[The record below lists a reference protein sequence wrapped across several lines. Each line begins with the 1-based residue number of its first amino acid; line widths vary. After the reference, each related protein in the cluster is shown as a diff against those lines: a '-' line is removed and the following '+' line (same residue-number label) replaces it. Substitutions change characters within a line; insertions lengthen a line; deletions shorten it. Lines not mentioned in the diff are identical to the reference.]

1 MPKTHSRRLHPH
13 RWLAALFR
21 QPPKG
26 FYHTPAVYLSGNR
39 MEIEHFRA
47 IAAYDENRLCLQMPR
62 GRFTLYG
69 EELKILTLTAHRLTV
84 CGRFLRT
91 DFSDE

>member
-39 MEIEHFRA
+39 MEIEHFRR
-47 IAAYDENRLCLQMPR
+47 IRTYDEGRLCLEFAQ
-62 GRFTLYG
+62 GLLTVYG
-69 EELKILTLTAHRLTV
+69 DGLRIETLTAHRITLR
-84 CGRFLRT
+84 GLFLRT
-91 DFSDE
+91 DFSKD